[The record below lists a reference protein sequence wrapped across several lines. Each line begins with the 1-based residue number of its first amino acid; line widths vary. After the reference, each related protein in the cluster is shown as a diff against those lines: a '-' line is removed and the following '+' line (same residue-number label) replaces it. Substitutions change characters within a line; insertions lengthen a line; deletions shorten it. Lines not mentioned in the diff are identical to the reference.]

1 MLDPLCSE
9 WYNGD
14 RISGVGF
21 PDIWLEEEKNMA
33 KHVKRSVFPI
43 YLVGIVWLVFGL
55 FFSLYQPVDYILCAL
70 VSVAAFIVGKAIF
83 PDKSY
88 QIAGEEEAAKVEREA
103 QRKAEEAHAAR
114 EKAQAERE
122 ERERQAQEEK
132 ARQAQQA
139 KSTGNPEIDKLI
151 LERDRALS
159 EMRRL
164 NDSIED
170 ETISAQI
177 DHLEEVTRQIIDQ
190 VIKEPKKLPQIRR
203 FLNYFLP
210 TTLKILNAYDRMD
223 ATGISGEN
231 IDNTKARVEGM
242 MDTIVKAFDK
252 QLDSL
257 FGAEAMDI
265 STDITVMEN
274 LLAQEGLSDQNRPK
288 TAGEG
293 TTLEL

>member
-1 MLDPLCSE
+1 
-9 WYNGD
+9 
-14 RISGVGF
+14 
-21 PDIWLEEEKNMA
+21 MA
-33 KHVKRSVFPI
+33 KHVKRSVVPI
-43 YLVGIVWLVFGL
+43 YLVGAVWLAYALL
-55 FFSLYQPVDYILCAL
+55 FPLYQPVHYLLCGAL
-70 VSVAAFIVGKAIF
+70 SAAAFIVGKGLF
-83 PDKSY
+83 PNKVY
-88 QIAGEEEAAKVEREA
+88 EVPGEPEENK
-103 QRKAEEAHAAR
+103 
-114 EKAQAERE
+114 
-122 ERERQAQEEK
+122 QEEPEK
-132 ARQAQQA
+132 KEPP
-139 KSTGNPEIDKLI
+139 KSTGDPEIDALI
-151 LERDRALS
+151 KERDRAVG

-190 VIKEPKKLPQIRR
+190 VIQEPKKLPQIRR

-223 ATGISGEN
+223 AVGISGEN
-231 IDNTKARVEGM
+231 IDATKAKVEDM
-242 MDTIVKAFDK
+242 MGTIVKAFDR

-274 LLAQEGLSDQNRPK
+274 LLAQEGLAGPERPK
-288 TAGEG
+288 ASGEG